1 MSLVSIRPM
10 TPLKTQRGFSLIEVL
25 VALSVIAGALIV
37 VSMAWSTSNLRLK
50 KMKVNHQV
58 AYLLDLKVAELDRRY
73 RNEISLL
80 PEDDEGDFA
89 DLDTTY
95 KDYAWKMVS
104 KKFEMPDLGPLLSQQ
119 SGGDAQN
126 PMFTMIIQ
134 QMTDFFNQSVRELTV
149 TIIYKYK
156 KNTVQ
161 YSASTFLIDYSQTLP
176 LPSLGG
182 GGANGGGVTG
192 GGGNDG
198 SGGNNGTTGETN

>member
-1 MSLVSIRPM
+1 MSLV
-10 TPLKTQRGFSLIEVL
+10 KNQKGFSLIEVL
-25 VALSVIAGALIV
+25 VALSVIAGSLIV
-37 VSMAWSTSNLRLK
+37 VSMAWSTSNLRLR

-58 AYLLDLKVAELDRRY
+58 AYLLDLKVAELERRY
-73 RNEISLL
+73 RNEITLL
-80 PEDDEGDFA
+80 PEEDEGDFN
-89 DLDTTY
+89 DLDPVY

-119 SGGDAQN
+119 SGDTQN

-149 TIIYKYK
+149 TIMYKFK

-176 LPSLGG
+176 LPNMGGGGGTGLGG
-182 GGANGGGVTG
+182 GN
-192 GGGNDG
+192 GNDG
-198 SGGNNGTTGETN
+198 DTGGSDNDAGSTN

>member
-1 MSLVSIRPM
+1 MSHVMARV
-10 TPLKTQRGFSLIEVL
+10 KNRKGFSLIEVL

-80 PEDDEGDFA
+80 PEEDEGDFN
-89 DLDTTY
+89 DLDTNY

-182 GGANGGGVTG
+182 GGGAGGVNGGGVTG
-192 GGGNDG
+192 GGGN
-198 SGGNNGTTGETN
+198 NGTDGETN